1 MTVKTWAPARGIY
14 IDSLIRDMNP
24 TQGDHK
30 YASKPIYI
38 VPLIQPGNV
47 RKVRGQGEMPAFA
60 RLPVT
65 SMDLGCVGVDDPSPP
80 GYPTT

>member
-1 MTVKTWAPARGIY
+1 MTVITWAPAREIY
-14 IDSLIRDMNP
+14 ISTLIRDMNP

-38 VPLIQPGNV
+38 VALIQPGNV
-47 RKVRGQGEMPAFA
+47 RKAKGQDEMPAFA
-60 RLPVT
+60 RLLVT
-65 SMDLGCVGVDDPSPP
+65 SRDLGCDGVDDPSPP